1 MQDHDAIEAGQR
13 ARAELELTEAAFE
26 KVRGLIVE
34 RLLATSIDQ
43 QGLRE
48 KLYLAAQTCDAVRRA
63 LADVVANGEIAEVAL
78 AKEGVW
84 RG

>member
-1 MQDHDAIEAGQR
+1 
-13 ARAELELTEAAFE
+13 
-26 KVRGLIVE
+26 VE

-48 KLYLAAQTCDAVRRA
+48 KLYLAAQTVDAVRKA
-63 LADVVANGEIAEVAL
+63 LMDVVQNGEIAEVAL

-84 RG
+84 RR